1 MKAICFIHTKLS
13 PSKCRQPKTN
23 RTKKQ
28 REWTRDGEALI
39 KNQLFPFQER
49 GLKNVQKTQLT
60 NFLRQ
65 PSVRDNEDPAEPSCL
80 CARDNK
86 TRDPNILC
94 KARFTILFLK
104 LNKIL

>member
-1 MKAICFIHTKLS
+1 M
-13 PSKCRQPKTN
+13 
-23 RTKKQ
+23 
-28 REWTRDGEALI
+28 
-39 KNQLFPFQER
+39 
-49 GLKNVQKTQLT
+49 KNVQKTQPT

-86 TRDPNILC
+86 TRDPHILC

-104 LNKIL
+104 LKKSSIVGETKAGRHIKM

>member
-1 MKAICFIHTKLS
+1 
-13 PSKCRQPKTN
+13 
-23 RTKKQ
+23 
-28 REWTRDGEALI
+28 
-39 KNQLFPFQER
+39 
-49 GLKNVQKTQLT
+49 VQKTQPT

-104 LNKIL
+104 LKKIL